1 MGQKGAEQVL
11 VAERQKKIVELVN
24 ERLSIRVTELSKIFS
39 VTEET
44 IRRDL
49 EKLEKENLLMRSHGG
64 AVSIEKDQGEVS
76 YLEREITNAEQK
88 KAIAATAVRLIEP
101 GDQIVLDASTT
112 AWYVAKELPDM
123 PLTVLTNSI
132 KVAIELSKKEQI
144 KVISTGGTLL
154 AQSLSYVGPLAERSL
169 SMYHVNKAFLSCK
182 GVHLERGLS
191 DFNESQALLKKQ
203 MMEIADETILM
214 VDSSKFGTRAFSR
227 INPVSNLDCIIT
239 DSKIDEETKRDLEDK
254 KVKLLIVD

>member
-1 MGQKGAEQVL
+1 ML

-49 EKLEKENLLMRSHGG
+49 EKLEKEGLLMRSHGG
-64 AVSIEKDQGEVS
+64 AVSIEKDQSETS
-76 YLEREITNAEQK
+76 YLEREITNAAEK
-88 KAIAATAVRLIEP
+88 KAIARAAVQSIES

-123 PLTVLTNSI
+123 SLTVLTNSI

-154 AQSLSYVGPLAERSL
+154 SQSLSYVGPLAERSL
-169 SMYHVNKAFLSCK
+169 AMYHVNKAFLSCK
-182 GVHLERGLS
+182 GVHLDKGLS
-191 DFNESQALLKKQ
+191 DFNELQALLKKQ

-214 VDSSKFGTRAFSR
+214 VDSSKFGTRAFSH
-227 INPVSNLDCIIT
+227 ISPVTNIDCIIT
-239 DSKIDEETKRDLEDK
+239 DSNINEETRIELEEK
-254 KVKLLIVD
+254 KIKLVIIN

>member
-1 MGQKGAEQVL
+1 ML
-11 VAERQKKIVELVN
+11 VADRQKKIVELVN
-24 ERLSIRVTELSKIFS
+24 ERLSIRVTELSKLFS

-64 AVSIEKDQGEVS
+64 AVSIEKNQLEIS
-76 YLEREITNAEQK
+76 YLEREITNATEK
-88 KAIAATAVRLIEP
+88 KEIAKEAVNLIEA

-132 KVAIELSKKEQI
+132 KVAIELSRKEQI

-154 AQSLSYVGPLAERSL
+154 SQSLSYVGPLAERSL
-169 SMYHVNKAFLSCK
+169 GIYHVNKAFLSCK
-182 GVHLERGLS
+182 GVHLEKGLS
-191 DFNESQALLKKQ
+191 DSNEFQALLKKQ

-214 VDSSKFGTRAFSR
+214 VDTSKFGTRAFSH
-227 INPVSNLDCIIT
+227 IGPLSTVDCILV
-239 DSKIDEETKRDLEDK
+239 DSKIDEELRINIEEKNIKIIIAD
-254 KVKLLIVD
+254 

>member
-1 MGQKGAEQVL
+1 ML

-49 EKLEKENLLMRSHGG
+49 EKLEKENLLIRSHGG
-64 AVSIEKDQGEVS
+64 AVSIEKEQGEVS

-88 KAIAATAVRLIEP
+88 KAIAASAVRLIEP

-154 AQSLSYVGPLAERSL
+154 SQSLSYVGPLAERSL

-203 MMEIADETILM
+203 MIEIADETILM

-227 INPVSNLDCIIT
+227 INPVSNIDCIIT
-239 DSKIDEETKRDLEDK
+239 DSKIDKETKNELNEK
-254 KVKLLIVD
+254 KIKLLIVD

>member
-1 MGQKGAEQVL
+1 VL
-11 VAERQKKIVELVN
+11 VAERQKKIVDLVN

-64 AVSIEKDQGEVS
+64 AVSIEKDQSETS
-76 YLEREITNAEQK
+76 YLEREITNAAEK
-88 KAIAATAVRLIEP
+88 RAIAKAAVGSIES

-112 AWYVAKELPDM
+112 AWYVAKELSDM

-154 AQSLSYVGPLAERSL
+154 SQSLSYVGPLAERSL
-169 SMYHVNKAFLSCK
+169 AMYHVNKAYLSCK
-182 GVHLERGLS
+182 GVHLDKGLS
-191 DFNESQALLKKQ
+191 DFNEMQALLKKQ
-203 MMEIADETILM
+203 MIEIADETILM
-214 VDSSKFGTRAFSR
+214 VDSSKFGTRAFSQ
-227 INPVSNLDCIIT
+227 IVPVSNIDSIIT
-239 DSKIDEETKRDLEDK
+239 DSKTDAQTLSQLEEK
-254 KVKLLIVD
+254 KIKVTIVN

>member
-1 MGQKGAEQVL
+1 LGQEGVYQVL

-24 ERLSIRVTELSKIFS
+24 ERMSIRVSELSKIFS

-64 AVSIEKDQGEVS
+64 AVSIEKDHAETS
-76 YLEREITNAEQK
+76 YLEREIINAEEK
-88 KAIAATAVRLIEP
+88 KAIAAEAVQLIEA

-132 KVAIELSKKEQI
+132 KVAIELGKKEQI
-144 KVISTGGTLL
+144 KVISTGGMLL
-154 AQSLSYVGPLAERSL
+154 SQSLSYVGPLADRSL
-169 SMYHVNKAFLSCK
+169 GMYHVNRAFLSCK
-182 GVHLERGLS
+182 GVHLEKGLS
-191 DFNESQALLKKQ
+191 DSNELQALLKKQ

-214 VDSSKFGTRAFSR
+214 VDSSKFGTRAFSHIAPLSKVR
-227 INPVSNLDCIIT
+227 CVIS
-239 DSKIDEETKRDLEDK
+239 DSKIDEKTRKTLEEK
-254 KVKLLIVD
+254 NIQVKIVK

>member
-1 MGQKGAEQVL
+1 VL

-88 KAIAATAVRLIEP
+88 KAIATAAVRLIEP

-154 AQSLSYVGPLAERSL
+154 SQSLSYVGPLAERSL

-203 MMEIADETILM
+203 MREIADETILM
-214 VDSSKFGTRAFSR
+214 VDSSKFGTRAFSQ
-227 INPVSNLDCIIT
+227 IVPVTNIDCIIT
-239 DSKIDEETKRDLEDK
+239 DSKIDEETKNDLEEK
-254 KVKLLIVD
+254 KIQLLIVD